1 MIKLLLFFTLPL
13 FFLFEAD
20 PTDSDSTATY
30 YVDSSTWQI
39 RSAATGNAEKIAL
52 ITIDDGPKAYTTPKF
67 LDLLD
72 RYDAKALFFINGY
85 LAEPLPWVV
94 EGILDRGHMVGNHTW
109 GHENLS
115 HLTPG
120 ETERQITKLNQW
132 METTLEYR
140 PDFFRA
146 PYGVNT
152 EASNAVMDRTGM
164 EPMNWSVLSYD
175 WLYTDDVDSLQAN
188 AAVIARRTL
197 RSMENGNIILLH
209 DRAVSVAA
217 LEIILEVLTQQ
228 GYRFV
233 LPTPAGAQGA
243 ETVHHEPADLQ
254 VTPVTP
260 RRIDPSRALDES
272 GRW

>member
-13 FFLFEAD
+13 FFLHTAD
-20 PTDSDSTATY
+20 PTGDDPRTTY

-72 RYDAKALFFINGY
+72 RYNAKALFFINGY

-94 EGILDRGHMVGNHTW
+94 KGILERGHMLGNHTW
-109 GHENLS
+109 GHENLN

-132 METTLEYR
+132 METTLGYR

-152 EASNAVMDRTGM
+152 DASNTVMERTGM
-164 EPMNWSVLSYD
+164 KPINWSVLSYD
-175 WLYTDDVDSLQAN
+175 WLYTDDTDSLQAN
-188 AAVIARRTL
+188 AAEIARRTL
-197 RSMENGNIILLH
+197 RSMENGNILLLH

-217 LEIILEVLTQQ
+217 LEIILEELTQQ

-233 LPTPAGAQGA
+233 LPSGVDSPGL
-243 ETVHHEPADLQ
+243 ETVHL
-254 VTPVTP
+254 
-260 RRIDPSRALDES
+260 DPSEIPVEPVAPAQLSPDGRPGVA